1 MAAHLRD
8 ERPDLR
14 ALEGDGRALRVVLV
28 VGVGV
33 ERRRDHG
40 VVVGGQA
47 RQPLEGE
54 LALGREPL
62 AGVRPSRHH
71 GARVRQRRAAR
82 RISGIVGPRPYPHGV
97 TTSPKAPPPG
107 LTVGGYALRA
117 RLGEGGMGVV
127 HLGQKPGERPVAIKV
142 LRPHVV
148 GDDEARH
155 RLAREVSSLTRVRSR
170 RIAEIVDADPWGE
183 IPYVATRYV
192 PGLSLHD
199 HVQEEG
205 PLAGDDLL
213 WFADCLAEAL
223 EAVHDVGVLHRDI
236 KPSNVI
242 MEGRTPILIDFGL
255 ARVADD
261 SRITMTG
268 WLLGTPGYLAPE
280 ILYGDDATAASDVH
294 AWAATVAYAGTGRA
308 PFGRGPSVAIMDRVR
323 RGEHDLSG
331 LDPVMLPLVE
341 EALAPAA
348 ADRPSLDEV
357 RDWLEDLGDRSDEG
371 RPGPVTRPR
380 QPDDAALWWPSMRDD
395 LDAPTRVGTGAP
407 PSHPCTGRTTGTA
420 VDLRRR
426 PHAGVGR
433 PGTIPQRHTRVAAGR
448 DRGVRLG
455 RLRPAVRERV
465 PPGERL
471 RRSLTLLAV
480 GGVVTGGIAFAPY
493 LALTALFFAVWLL
506 RSGSMAAAS
515 AGNRRNRRGIKWYD
529 GIQLLLAAPWH
540 VVAGLGGTLLLLLW
554 SLGIGAAFALLC
566 FAASVSLPTSL
577 AVVGASF
584 AIGLWWGPGSERFR
598 SPIHRAVDPLARR
611 GVPWLLVTLL
621 VAAGGVGP
629 RRRGVGAGHE
639 LGARRLGAV
648 RRTCACPAGCERVAG
663 AHQPEGASGQAA
675 QAPHGRRR
683 PRPDGRAVA
692 RPEGGLGRVRLLP
705 AQPVGSSSATA
716 CCPSRAAGATRSPT
730 SCPPVGRA
738 TPASATTRSP
748 AGCGA
753 SGSTSAPSC
762 CARSRSGP

>member
-1 MAAHLRD
+1 MD
-8 ERPDLR
+8 
-14 ALEGDGRALRVVLV
+14 
-28 VGVGV
+28 
-33 ERRRDHG
+33 
-40 VVVGGQA
+40 
-47 RQPLEGE
+47 
-54 LALGREPL
+54 
-62 AGVRPSRHH
+62 
-71 GARVRQRRAAR
+71 
-82 RISGIVGPRPYPHGV
+82 V
-97 TTSPKAPPPG
+97 TTSSRSQTGAQTPPPG

-170 RIAEIVDADPWGE
+170 RVAEIVDADPWGD

-205 PLAGDDLL
+205 PLSGDDLL

-280 ILYGDDATAASDVH
+280 ILHGDDATAASDVH

-323 RGEHDLSG
+323 RGEHDLAG
-331 LDPVMLPLVE
+331 LDPVMLPVVE

-357 RDWLEDLGDRSDEG
+357 RDWLEDLADPSVEERHPAPSRDGSN
-371 RPGPVTRPR
+371 PMT
-380 QPDDAALWWPSMRDD
+380 QPMVASMYDD
-395 LDAPTRVGTGAP
+395 LAAPTRI
-407 PSHPCTGRTTGTA
+407 GTA
-420 VDLRRR
+420 
-426 PHAGVGR
+426 
-433 PGTIPQRHTRVAAGR
+433 AAAEPLHWSDDWRSSEHDGR
-448 DRGVRLG
+448 DDHVTTPHHQTRILPDGTTEYVSADYG
-455 RLRPAVRERV
+455 PVREHVPAGQRV
-465 PPGERL
+465 
-471 RRSLTLLAV
+471 RRFLTFLAG
-480 GGVVTGGIAFAPY
+480 GGVVTASIAFAPY
-493 LALTALFFAVWLL
+493 VALAVVFFGVWLL
-506 RSGSMAAAS
+506 RSGSLAAAS

-566 FAASVSLPTSL
+566 FAASVSMATSL
-577 AVVGASF
+577 AVVGAAFSF
-584 AIGLWWGPGSERFR
+584 GLWWGPGSERFR
-598 SPIHRAVDPLARR
+598 SPVHRAVDPLARR
-611 GVPWLLVTLL
+611 GVPWLVVTLL
-621 VAAGGVGP
+621 VAAAASGL
-629 RRRGVGAGHE
+629 GAG
-639 LGARRLGAV
+639 V
-648 RRTCACPAGCERVAG
+648 
-663 AHQPEGASGQAA
+663 AA
-675 QAPHGRRR
+675 QGTTWAPDDSA
-683 PRPDGRAVA
+683 PLSD
-692 RPEGGLGRVRLLP
+692 VRLPGWL
-705 AQPVGSSSATA
+705 
-716 CCPSRAAGATRSPT
+716 
-730 SCPPVGRA
+730 
-738 TPASATTRSP
+738 
-748 AGCGA
+748 
-753 SGSTSAPSC
+753 
-762 CARSRSGP
+762 

>member
-1 MAAHLRD
+1 
-8 ERPDLR
+8 
-14 ALEGDGRALRVVLV
+14 
-28 VGVGV
+28 
-33 ERRRDHG
+33 
-40 VVVGGQA
+40 
-47 RQPLEGE
+47 
-54 LALGREPL
+54 
-62 AGVRPSRHH
+62 
-71 GARVRQRRAAR
+71 
-82 RISGIVGPRPYPHGV
+82 
-97 TTSPKAPPPG
+97 
-107 LTVGGYALRA
+107 
-117 RLGEGGMGVV
+117 MGVV

-323 RGEHDLSG
+323 RGEHDLTG
-331 LDPVMLPLVE
+331 LDPVLLALVE

-357 RDWLEDLGDRSDEG
+357 RDWLEDLADPSVDPG
-371 RPGPVTRPR
+371 RPDPSPGRAAPMT
-380 QPDDAALWWPSMRDD
+380 QPMVASMHHD
-395 LDAPTRVGTGAP
+395 LAAPTRVGTAAGAP
-407 PSHPCTGRTTGTA
+407 VHWSDDWTSAHEGHDDRHEGT
-420 VDLRRR
+420 V
-426 PHAGVGR
+426 
-433 PGTIPQRHTRVAAGR
+433 PQRHTRVLPDGTTEYVSSEY
-448 DRGVRLG
+448 G
-455 RLRPAVRERV
+455 PVRERV
-465 PPGERL
+465 PTGERL
-471 RRSLTLLAV
+471 RRGVTLLA
-480 GGVVTGGIAFAPY
+480 GGAVVTAAIAFAPY
-493 LALTALFFAVWLL
+493 LALAVIFFAVWLL

-515 AGNRRNRRGIKWYD
+515 AGNRRTRRGIKWYD

-540 VVAGLGGTLLLLLW
+540 VVAGLGGTVLLLLW
-554 SLGIGAAFALLC
+554 SVGIGAAFALLC
-566 FAASVSLPTSL
+566 FAASVSMTTSL
-577 AVVGASF
+577 AVVGAAF
-584 AIGLWWGPGSERFR
+584 AVGLWWGPGSERLR
-598 SPIHRAVDPLARR
+598 SPVHRALDPLARR

-621 VAAGGVGP
+621 VAAGASG
-629 RRRGVGAGHE
+629 
-639 LGARRLGAV
+639 LGAA
-648 RRTCACPAGCERVAG
+648 A
-663 AHQPEGASGQAA
+663 AA
-675 QAPHGRRR
+675 QGTSWSPDDSAPLS
-683 PRPDGRAVA
+683 D
-692 RPEGGLGRVRLLP
+692 VRLPGWL
-705 AQPVGSSSATA
+705 
-716 CCPSRAAGATRSPT
+716 
-730 SCPPVGRA
+730 
-738 TPASATTRSP
+738 
-748 AGCGA
+748 
-753 SGSTSAPSC
+753 
-762 CARSRSGP
+762 